1 MRLTKL
7 VKTAVS
13 NLNYNIHKHKIHIY
27 LCPNFTNKLSRLP
40 ILRKPYSTARQR
52 KYPTLNS

>member
-7 VKTAVS
+7 VKTTVS

-27 LCPNFTNKLSRLP
+27 LCPNFTNK
-40 ILRKPYSTARQR
+40 TQ
-52 KYPTLNS
+52 